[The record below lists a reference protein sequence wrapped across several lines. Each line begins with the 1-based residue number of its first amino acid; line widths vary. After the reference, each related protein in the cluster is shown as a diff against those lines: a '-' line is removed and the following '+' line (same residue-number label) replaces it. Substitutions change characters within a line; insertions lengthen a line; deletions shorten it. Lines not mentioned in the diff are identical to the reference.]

1 MLYALVILAEEGA
14 KPKGSDP
21 FGSAFL
27 FFPLIIIALYFII
40 VILPGKRRQEKER
53 QAMIGN
59 MKKNDEVLTIA
70 GIYGTVVSVHD
81 TKDEVVVK
89 VDDGTRLRMTRSS
102 IARNITA
109 EEAAK
114 TAKEQPKDQK
124 PAAPPAGITTTPK
137 EQPKE
142 QK

>member
-1 MLYALVILAEEGA
+1 MLDTLVLLAQEGGKA
-14 KPKGSDP
+14 KPDQSP

-53 QAMIGN
+53 QSMITG

-70 GIYGTVVSVHD
+70 GIYGTVVTVSE

-89 VDDGTRLRMTRSS
+89 VDDGTRLRMTKGS
-102 IARNITA
+102 IARNISA

-114 TAKEQPKDQK
+114 AAKEQPKDQK
-124 PAAPPAGITTTPK
+124 
-137 EQPKE
+137 E
-142 QK
+142 QKA